1 MSGSTP
7 PQPPAGQ
14 PGPTPPSYGTTPP
27 PYGATPP
34 PYGQP
39 PAYQGQAYPSA
50 QGQAY
55 PTAYGYGAY
64 PAGPKTNTLSVFALI
79 ASIAGFIW
87 LLPLIGSVAGAIMG
101 HLALGQIKRTGEK
114 GYGMALAGVIVG
126 WVGVAL
132 AVIGVVIII
141 GLIGWSV
148 ENGARYGS

>member
-1 MSGSTP
+1 MSGPTS

-14 PGPTPPSYGTTPP
+14 PGNGPTPP

-34 PYGQP
+34 PYGATPPPYGAPSAYP
-39 PAYQGQAYPSA
+39 PAAYP
-50 QGQAY
+50 
-55 PTAYGYGAY
+55 PPGYGAFT
-64 PAGPKTNTLSVFALI
+64 PAPKTNTLAVFAMI

-101 HLALGQIKRTGEK
+101 HISLGQIKRTGEK

-126 WVGVAL
+126 WVGLAL
-132 AVIGVVIII
+132 AVIGGIALIAF
-141 GLIGWSV
+141 IGWAA

>member
-39 PAYQGQAYPSA
+39 PAY

-126 WVGVAL
+126 WVGLAL
-132 AVIGVVIII
+132 AVIGGIALIAF
-141 GLIGWSV
+141 IGWAA